1 MNATTSKARIL
12 VVDDS
17 PDICFLISS
26 HFKLKGF
33 VADTAQSGSE
43 AMKSFDKNK
52 YEIVISDII
61 MPGMKGTDL
70 LQKVKKQYPM
80 THFIMITGYVS
91 LEHLLTCMRYGADTC
106 IFKPMDNFSELDNA
120 VEKALDSM
128 HSWEEKIIA
137 LKGLKEFG
145 QQSLEYSDADEP
157 DTIEMESMTVSSSS
171 R

>member
-1 MNATTSKARIL
+1 MNPQTKARIL

-17 PDICFLISS
+17 PDICFLLSS

-33 VADTAQSGSE
+33 AVETAQSGHE
-43 AMKSFDKNK
+43 AMKLFDKNH

-106 IFKPMDNFSELDNA
+106 IFKPMDNFSELDEA
-120 VEKALDSM
+120 IDMAIASM
-128 HSWEEKIIA
+128 HNWEDKIIA

-145 QQSLEYSDADEP
+145 PQTLEYFDDSQE
-157 DTIEMESMTVSSSS
+157 DTIEMESATATSS
-171 R
+171 

>member
-1 MNATTSKARIL
+1 MNPPASKARIL

-33 VADTAQSGSE
+33 SVETAQSGNE
-43 AMKSFDKNK
+43 AMKLIDKNHF
-52 YEIVISDII
+52 EIVISDII

-120 VEKALDSM
+120 IDMALDSM
-128 HSWEEKIIA
+128 HNWEEKIVA
-137 LKGLKEFG
+137 LKGLKETG
-145 QQSLEYSDADEP
+145 TQSLEYDDDQTDVIEIESA
-157 DTIEMESMTVSSSS
+157 TISSP
-171 R
+171 

>member
-1 MNATTSKARIL
+1 MNPYPPKARIL

-33 VADTAQSGSE
+33 TVETAQSGNE
-43 AMKSFDKNK
+43 AMKLIDKNHF
-52 YEIVISDII
+52 EIVISDII

-120 VEKALDSM
+120 IEMALNSM
-128 HSWEEKIIA
+128 RNWEEKIVA
-137 LKGLKEFG
+137 LKGLKETG
-145 QQSLEYSDADEP
+145 TQSLEYSDEDQP
-157 DTIEMESMTVSSSS
+157 DDDAIIIESATISS

>member
-1 MNATTSKARIL
+1 MNPQTKTRIL

-17 PDICFLISS
+17 PDICFLLSS
-26 HFKLKGF
+26 HFKLKGYS
-33 VADTAQSGSE
+33 VETAQSGHE
-43 AMKSFDKNK
+43 AIKLFEKNH
-52 YEIVISDII
+52 YEIVVSDII

-106 IFKPMDNFSELDNA
+106 IFKPMDNFSELDGA
-120 VEKALDSM
+120 IDMAIASM
-128 HSWEEKIIA
+128 HNWEDKIIA

-145 QQSLEYSDADEP
+145 PQTLEFFDENQE
-157 DTIEMESMTVSSSS
+157 DTIEMESATTT
-171 R
+171 

>member
-17 PDICFLISS
+17 PDICFLITS
-26 HFKLKGF
+26 HFKLIGF
-33 VADTAQSGSE
+33 VADTAQSGNE
-43 AMKSFDKNK
+43 AMKRIDKNK
-52 YEIVISDII
+52 YEIVICDII

-106 IFKPMDNFSELDNA
+106 IFKPMDNFSELDDA

-128 HSWEEKIIA
+128 HNWEEKIIA

-145 QQSLEYSDADEP
+145 LQSLEYSDADQS
-157 DTIEMESMTVSSSS
+157 DTIEMESMTVSSS
-171 R
+171 